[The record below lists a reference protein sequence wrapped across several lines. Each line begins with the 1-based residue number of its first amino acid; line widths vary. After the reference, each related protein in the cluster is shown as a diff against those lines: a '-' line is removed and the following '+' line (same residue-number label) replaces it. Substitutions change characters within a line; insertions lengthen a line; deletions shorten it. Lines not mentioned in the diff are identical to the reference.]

1 MARRVSELRTAAKAG
16 NTSREYLLLSNIDS
30 NSSTKI
36 AINDVFPTLQ
46 SGKATGSVT
55 GTTAV
60 TAIDLF
66 VGGGVGSSTANTD
79 KSILI
84 FKGIEAE
91 DTHGALS
98 LRTDTSTAD
107 PNKQNIVVALDQ
119 RQIKL
124 NLGDNS
130 TSNFL
135 SETGGSNPLNLSTS
149 TIAGTLPASRGGTGA
164 ATLTQ
169 GGILTGNGTGA
180 VNAMAALGTASILVG
195 AGTGNAPNEL
205 TVGSNNLV
213 LTADSTS
220 PLGVKWSKPT
230 INSASFS
237 TTLNMNNNNINLGTA
252 YISGTGVGGAG
263 LSLSNSTDYV
273 YIGSGTKYFSSR
285 LNVEGG
291 ITLGS
296 YTGSSSQTIKQADC
310 TTGASPALNIT
321 GSNNTDNNDGGA
333 INVTA
338 GDGQLNGDGG
348 DLVMSAGNAA
358 GSGTNGTVSLRTSNT
373 VGLSIDGNQD
383 VSIPNGQLK
392 LEQAE
397 PIGVRGTTSVI
408 QATSLTTGV
417 TLNSSA
423 GVITLH
429 ATALSGHDSAYFTLT
444 NSVINVRSIIMLT
457 TQVSN
462 AEAGGAGLVAQV
474 ADITTGSC
482 KIRISNTGNA
492 TTTTDHSVHFFIVNE
507 VV

>member
-36 AINDVFPTLQ
+36 ALNDVFPTLQ

-55 GTTAV
+55 GATAA

-66 VGGGVGSSTANTD
+66 VGGGVGSNTANTD

-84 FKGIEAE
+84 FKGMQAE
-91 DTHGALS
+91 DTNGALS

-130 TSNFL
+130 TANFL

-180 VNAMAALGTASILVG
+180 VNAMASLGTASILVG

-205 TVGSNNLV
+205 TVGTNNLV
-213 LTADSTS
+213 LIADSTS
-220 PLGVKWSKPT
+220 PLGVKWGKPT
-230 INSASFS
+230 ISSASFS
-237 TTLNMNNNNINLGTA
+237 TTLNMNNNNINLGTG

-273 YIGSGTKYFSSR
+273 YIGSGTKYFNSR

-296 YTGSSSQTIKQADC
+296 YIGSSSQTIKQADC
-310 TTGASPALNIT
+310 TAGASPALNIT

-333 INVTA
+333 VNITA

-348 DLVMSAGNAA
+348 DLVLSAGNAA
-358 GSGTNGTVSLRTSNT
+358 GTGTDGIVSLRTNNT
-373 VGLSIDGNQD
+373 VGLTVDGNQD
-383 VSIPNGQLK
+383 VNVTENVTINQGKTLEWRGNETVTQLTSI
-392 LEQAE
+392 
-397 PIGVRGTTSVI
+397 TT
-408 QATSLTTGV
+408 AV
-417 TLNSSA
+417 TLNASA
-423 GVITLH
+423 GVIVLH
-429 ATALSGHDSAYFTLT
+429 ATTISGHDSHYFTFN
-444 NSVINVRSIIMLT
+444 NSLINSRSIILLSCE
-457 TQVSN
+457 VDG
-462 AEAGGAGLVAQV
+462 AEASGAGLTAQL
-474 ADITTGSC
+474 ADRAAGSV
-482 KIRISNTGNA
+482 KIRVSNTGNA
-492 TTTTDHSVHFFIVNE
+492 TTTTNHAIHFLIMNVY
-507 VV
+507 V